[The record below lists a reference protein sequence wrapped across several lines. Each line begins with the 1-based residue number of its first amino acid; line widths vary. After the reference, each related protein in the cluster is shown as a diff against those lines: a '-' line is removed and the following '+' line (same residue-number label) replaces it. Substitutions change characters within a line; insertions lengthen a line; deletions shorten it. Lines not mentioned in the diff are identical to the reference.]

1 MTAFADSQP
10 VLLNAGRHSMP
21 DEFAL
26 TSSDFDLISRILKQE
41 AGIVL
46 LPAKATLVY
55 SRLAKR
61 LRKCGVST
69 FHDYCTL
76 IQKDIG
82 ERTSMI
88 EALTTNTTNFFREPH
103 HFEHLQKHVL
113 PGLIASARAGR
124 RVRIWSSA
132 SSSGQEPYSIALSIV
147 QSAPDAAN
155 LDLRILATDINTAMV
170 DRGAAG
176 IYDSEETADI
186 PRALASRYFVR
197 HEGGGGHGSH
207 VVATDEI
214 KRLISFRVLNL
225 FDDWPMKGMF
235 DVVFCRNVMIYFDA
249 ETQAGLW
256 ERISRKVAMGG
267 FLYIGHSERVT
278 GPAAEAFRQVG
289 TTTYAKVNE
298 ARSP

>member
-1 MTAFADSQP
+1 
-10 VLLNAGRHSMP
+10 MP

-26 TSSDFDLISRILKQE
+26 TSSDFNLISRILKQE

-61 LRKCGVST
+61 LRKCGVGT
-69 FHDYCTL
+69 FHDYCAL
-76 IQKDIG
+76 VQHDVG
-82 ERTSMI
+82 ERAIMI
-88 EALTTNTTNFFREPH
+88 EALTTNTTSFFREPH

-113 PGLIASARAGR
+113 PSLVSSARSGKR
-124 RVRIWSSA
+124 GRIWSSA
-132 SSSGQEPYSIALSIV
+132 SSSGQEPYSIALSIL
-147 QSAPDAAN
+147 QSTPDAAN
-155 LDLRILATDINTAMV
+155 LDLRILATDINATMV
-170 DRGAAG
+170 DRGASG
-176 IYDSEETADI
+176 IYSSEETADI
-186 PRALASRYFVR
+186 PRALASRYFMR
-197 HEGGGGHGSH
+197 HDEGGGRDLH

-225 FDDWPMKGMF
+225 FDEWPMKGMF

-249 ETQAGLW
+249 ATQSELW

-267 FLYIGHSERVT
+267 ILYIGHSERVT

-289 TTTYAKVNE
+289 TTTYAKVKE
-298 ARSP
+298 AHLP